1 MLESNKKK
9 PARTSLLIWDA
20 EGEPPVGEWT
30 PVLWRAFV
38 AHAQPDAVSIPAL
51 IETNADLLKKRYL
64 AWVYELGERS
74 IQGMRLVDHLGI
86 RPGFSYWWMTLFAE
100 KCNYSKSK
108 QIDDA
113 IRLMAFDEWATNK
126 SISRIVLTTAN
137 QPLARCLRLWS
148 AKLGVAFEWQ
158 RVAKP
163 AVSLSWIKRIYH
175 AAPQTW
181 QSLAWLAHHLINRW
195 PLRGVGLKEW
205 QQSDG
210 RVTFFSYLFN
220 LAPDAAKQGRYKSRY
235 WAHLPDALQR
245 EGCKTNW
252 LHLYVKDVL
261 LPSPEQA
268 ADTIRAF
275 NKTGCGEQHHVTLDT
290 FLSFSVVY
298 RTLRDWL
305 QLLWVGISLRNKL
318 RAEQGPAL
326 NLWPLFEDDWRK
338 SIFGQIAIGN
348 LLNLNLFESALKCLP
363 KQHRG
368 VYLQENMGWEF
379 ALIQAWRTSGQGRL
393 IGSPHSTIRFWD
405 LRYFFDPRTYR
416 RTGSYELPIP
426 NQVTFNGLAMQD
438 AYKKGGYPVADLVEV
453 EALRYL
459 HLGQAEVEGVF
470 ASNKKKDAMRVLV
483 LGDYLLSNTQQQM
496 NLLVRAAPSLPATSI
511 FIVKPHPACPIH
523 PVDYP
528 DLSMTVTMEPI
539 EKLLTECDVAYSS
552 AVTSAA
558 VDAYCAGVP
567 IVSMLDQNTLNL
579 SPLRGCA
586 GALFASTPEELATA
600 LTSAVTTPGNQ
611 QEFFTLDPELPRW
624 KKLLIDSR
632 DPKLPYIFDELWNDK
647 CP

>member
-30 PVLWRAFV
+30 PVLWRAFMSN
-38 AHAQPDAVSIPAL
+38 AQPDAVSIPAL

-64 AWVYELGERS
+64 AWVYELGETS
-74 IQGMRLVDHLGI
+74 IQGKRLVEHLQL

-126 SISRIVLTTAN
+126 SISHVVLSTGN
-137 QPLARCLRLWS
+137 QPLAECIRLWCTN
-148 AKLGVAFEWQ
+148 LGVVFEWQ
-158 RVAKP
+158 QITKSIAP
-163 AVSLSWIKRIYH
+163 LSWVKQIYH
-175 AAPQTW
+175 AAPQPL
-181 QSLAWLAHHLINRW
+181 QAFAWLAKYLIDRW
-195 PLRGVGLKEW
+195 SLRGVGLKEW

-261 LPSPEQA
+261 LPTLEQA
-268 ADTIRAF
+268 AGTIRAF

-290 FLSFSVVY
+290 FLSFNVVY

-305 QLLWVGISLRNKL
+305 QLVWVGISLRNKL
-318 RAEQGPAL
+318 RAEQGDVL
-326 NLWPLFEDDWRK
+326 NLWPLFEDDWRQ

-363 KQHRG
+363 KQHLG

-379 ALIQAWRTSGQGRL
+379 ALIQAWRTSGHGRL

-416 RTGSYELPIP
+416 RTGSYERSIP
-426 NQVTFNGLAMQD
+426 NQVTFNGPAMQD
-438 AYKKGGYPVADLVEV
+438 SYKKGGYPEDDLVEV
-453 EALRYL
+453 EALRYI
-459 HLGQAEVEGVF
+459 HLSDTKVEA
-470 ASNKKKDAMRVLV
+470 ASATTAKKGAMQVLV
-483 LGDYLLSNTQQQM
+483 LGDYLLSNTQRQM
-496 NLLVRAAPSLPATSI
+496 NLLVQTTPLLPASTV
-511 FIVKPHPACPIH
+511 FTVKPHPSCPID
-523 PVDYP
+523 PTDYP
-528 DLSMTVTMEPI
+528 NLSMTMTMEPI
-539 EKLLTECDVAYSS
+539 AKLLTECDVAYSS

-558 VDAYCAGVP
+558 VDAYCSGVP
-567 IVSMLDQNTLNL
+567 VVSVLDPNTLNL

-586 GALFASTPEELATA
+586 GVLFASTPEELATV
-600 LTSAVTTPGNQ
+600 LTSLAVAPHTRDDRHK
-611 QEFFTLDPELPRW
+611 FFTIDPELPRW
-624 KKLLIDSR
+624 RKLIMDS
-632 DPKLPYIFDELWNDK
+632 LV
-647 CP
+647 